1 MAYGLVRSALAHP
14 TPGLLLSFLV
24 GCGRAPSVGAELA
37 RPPDIR
43 AADDD
48 KAQEAAVDAAE
59 ESASSVAELRSY
71 AVYHDDYARDR
82 LYSWTSAEQVEAL
95 RSGGP
100 LLVATATSGGRPT
113 AYIRA
118 LDELAEGGASGAEL
132 ARALRQDPVLRRHR
146 YAWVSGFATVL
157 GLGPRGYGDE
167 LIAIDLAARA
177 WIVKLEPAGPE
188 PLSVVDLEGRPVDL
202 AQAVAEPARIGAVY
216 HVRDREPTPFR
227 EYVICN
233 PAMVAGWSVRTPE
246 LAAQLDRER
255 RLVRWL
261 AEDPFARLPGGALRE
276 PSASAWSRA
285 RVDADLVGLWRA
297 SLAFDNDRYRP
308 SLGNLRKLGDAL
320 AGAAVGGAPLV
331 SGSESSPT
339 AANDVRTPP

>member
-1 MAYGLVRSALAHP
+1 MSRSRGRRSVCGALARRSAA
-14 TPGLLLSFLV
+14 GLLLSLVV
-24 GCGRAPSVGAELA
+24 GCGRAPSVGPELA
-37 RPPDIR
+37 PPPDVSPTDDRDGR
-43 AADDD
+43 AA
-48 KAQEAAVDAAE
+48 AEVETEAF
-59 ESASSVAELRSY
+59 ASPVAELRAY

-113 AYIRA
+113 AYVRA
-118 LDELAEGGASGAEL
+118 LDELAEGGSSAAEL
-132 ARALRQDPVLRRHR
+132 ARALRQDPALGRHR
-146 YAWVSGFATVL
+146 YAWVSGFATVM

-167 LIAIDLAARA
+167 LIAIDLAAEA
-177 WIVKLEPAGPE
+177 WIVKLDPAGAE
-188 PLSVVDLEGRPVDL
+188 PLSVVDLEGRSVEL

-216 HVRDREPTPFR
+216 HVRDREPIPFR
-227 EYVICN
+227 EYVVCN

-261 AEDPFARLPGGALRE
+261 AEDPFARLPERALRE
-276 PSASAWSRA
+276 PSASAWARA
-285 RVDADLVGLWRA
+285 PDGADLVGLWRA
-297 SLAFDNDRYRP
+297 SLAFANDRYRP
-308 SLGNLRKLGDAL
+308 TLGNLRKLGDAL

-331 SGSESSPT
+331 SPT
-339 AANDVRTPP
+339 RPRR